1 MTAERTTLRN
11 RNGAQ
16 APFVVAHRAGNDLAR
31 LRAAEAL
38 GISLVEADVHLFRGR
53 VEVRH
58 LKTIGPLPILWD
70 RWRLANPFAPRLLL
84 YDLLAAVSPDT
95 ELMIDLKGRDER
107 LCRHVLDALA
117 ATPPR
122 RTTVCSR
129 SWSLLEPF
137 RGRPRIR
144 VVHSVGSARQLRML
158 LRRYP
163 MQSLQGVS
171 IHERLLD
178 GTTVQELRR
187 RAALVVTW
195 PVNTLQRARDLAAWG
210 VDGMIS
216 DRPELTVELAGAP
229 ADA

>member
-1 MTAERTTLRN
+1 
-11 RNGAQ
+11 
-16 APFVVAHRAGNDLAR
+16 VAHRAGNDLAR
-31 LRAAEAL
+31 LHAAEAL
-38 GISLVEADVHLFRGR
+38 GIWLVEADVHLFGGR

-58 LKTIGPLPILWD
+58 LKTVGRLPILWD

-84 YDLLAAVSPDT
+84 PDLLAAVSPET
-95 ELMIDLKGRDER
+95 ELMIDLKGRDDR

-117 ATPPR
+117 DAAPR

-137 RGRPRIR
+137 RGQPQMR
-144 VVHSVGSARQLRML
+144 VVHSVGSARQLRTL

-163 MQSLQGVS
+163 TQSLQGVS
-171 IHERLLD
+171 VHERLLD
-178 GTTVQELRR
+178 KPTVQELRR
-187 RAALVVTW
+187 RASLVLTW

-216 DRPELTVELAGAP
+216 DCPELTVELAGAP
-229 ADA
+229 AEA